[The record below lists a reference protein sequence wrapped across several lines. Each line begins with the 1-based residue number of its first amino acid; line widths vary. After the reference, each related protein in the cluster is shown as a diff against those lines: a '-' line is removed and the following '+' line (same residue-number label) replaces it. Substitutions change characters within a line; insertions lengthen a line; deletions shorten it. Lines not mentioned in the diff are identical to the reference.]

1 MNWHDF
7 LRKERKRKLKATS
20 LMISGHIGTSMLK
33 DGVHIDTT
41 EDSIATNIQQIA
53 EIETILEGAGESVD
67 ARDTDRS
74 TPKL

>member
-1 MNWHDF
+1 MTWHDL
-7 LRKERKRKLKATS
+7 LRNDRKPKLKATS

-33 DGVHIDTT
+33 DGVQIDTT

-67 ARDTDRS
+67 VRNTDRS